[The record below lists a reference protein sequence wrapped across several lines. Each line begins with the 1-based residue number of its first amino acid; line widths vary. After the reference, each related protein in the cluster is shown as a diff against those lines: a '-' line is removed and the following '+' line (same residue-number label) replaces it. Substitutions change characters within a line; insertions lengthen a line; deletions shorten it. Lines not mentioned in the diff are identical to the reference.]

1 MSKKT
6 IGEKI
11 GGVVDSVIH
20 PGDASKDD
28 SSAPESS
35 APAKEVP
42 APEEKPK
49 RVREGMQF
57 PDEIAG
63 EVAE

>member
-1 MSKKT
+1 MSKKQE
-6 IGEKI
+6 EKK
-11 GGVVDSVIH
+11 
-20 PGDASKDD
+20 PDA
-28 SSAPESS
+28 APEA
-35 APAKEVP
+35 APAAP
-42 APEEKPK
+42 APAVEETPVAKPVK